1 MSTLRNTFADVLHK
15 IGLEDPNLVVLVGDI
30 SHFRL
35 QPFARDCPGRYY
47 NIGICE
53 PTIVNMAAGLS
64 KVGLFPVVHT
74 ISPFIVERSF
84 EQLKLDFC
92 YQDLGG
98 NIVTVGSAF
107 DYSHLGCTH
116 HCYSDF
122 ALLKTLPDTHLFYPA
137 TYREFDTLF
146 RQVYNKRQLNYFRI
160 PMHGH
165 EFDFPA
171 EDIVCGKAIPVNEG
185 EDLTLVAVGSQLRT
199 ALSALE
205 PLKKMGIS
213 IDLLYVHT
221 IKPFDVKTVN
231 ASLTKTRRCL
241 VIEEHGMYGG
251 VFDDVLRSSRKIEG
265 VQYSSLAIPNRFLR
279 DYGSYEEHCRHLGF
293 STEGILKKVKEE
305 LKLNSVI
312 ASDWKE
318 RSNLFDSKEIASS
331 SLKSTPPR
339 NDTR

>member
-1 MSTLRNTFADVLHK
+1 VSTLRNTFADVLHK
-15 IGLEDPNLVVLVGDI
+15 VGLEDPNLVVLVGDI

-35 QPFARDCPGRYY
+35 QPFAKDCPERYY

-92 YQDLGG
+92 YQELGG

-122 ALLKTLPDTHLFYPA
+122 ALLKTLPNTQLFYPA
-137 TYREFDTLF
+137 TYREFDSLF
-146 RQVYNKRQLNYFRI
+146 RQVYNQRQLNYFRI

-165 EFDFPA
+165 SYDFSV
-171 EDIVCGKAIPVNEG
+171 EDIVCGKAIAVNEG

-199 ALSALE
+199 ALEAWE

-213 IDLLYVHT
+213 VDLLYVHT
-221 IKPFDVKTVN
+221 IKPFDTVAVK

-241 VIEEHGMYGG
+241 VVEEHGMYGG
-251 VFDDVLRSSRKIEG
+251 VFDDVLRVSRDIEG
-265 VQYSSLAIPNRFLR
+265 VQYSSIAIPNRFLR
-279 DYGSYEEHCRHLGF
+279 DYGSYEEHCLSLGF
-293 STEGILKKVKEE
+293 SAEGILHKVTSE
-305 LKLNSVI
+305 LKLGHKMTIDKLQITN
-312 ASDWKE
+312 K
-318 RSNLFDSKEIASS
+318 
-331 SLKSTPPR
+331 
-339 NDTR
+339 